1 MTSYVP
7 WATIAH
13 AMACYVFG
21 LDLLTCLGHP
31 SCQMYHNLYP
41 IIPGHRAEGCDT
53 KRAITSEA
61 LRQGRG
67 VSVTFFLL
75 GIFRRE
81 KSRGASVEIL
91 FHRAIDG
98 GSVSRRVKNRADRA
112 EHSTLIDVSNPDRI
126 VRAEINGTRV
136 KKQNTCLCCRSA
148 HRR

>member
-1 MTSYVP
+1 MLRVRVGSSHVS
-7 WATIAH
+7 W
-13 AMACYVFG
+13 
-21 LDLLTCLGHP
+21 P
-31 SCQMYHNLYP
+31 SIVSDVSQLVSDNSRS
-41 IIPGHRAEGCDT
+41 PGRKVRY

-81 KSRGASVEIL
+81 KSRGALVEIL
-91 FHRAIDG
+91 FHRAIGG